1 MRISD
6 WSSDVCSSD
15 LPYLMRRTEDVAR
28 ETFAFGIAS
37 DVRPAPAVGRRI
49 SRAATHAEHIG
60 AGSEQEKGGHAEDQD
75 RPATHLASEQHW
87 QEADQQPAE
96 TAASAAAE
104 TAAAPAKIAN
114 IVSGI
119 IIVEAHR
126 ASPPSRSFRRE
137 CYSSAGQL
145 EGGSQ
150 PTSHCNDACCGA
162 TWVSLQAR
170 GYIPIN
176 APPSRPHRASAS
188 RSRRPRPARRRR
200 ARGVSGGGV

>member
-1 MRISD
+1 
-6 WSSDVCSSD
+6 
-15 LPYLMRRTEDVAR
+15 MRRTEDVAR

-37 DVRPAPAVGRRI
+37 DVRPAPAVSLRI
-49 SRAATHAEHIG
+49 SRAATHAEHMG

-75 RPATHLASEQHW
+75 RPAAHLAPEQHW

-150 PTSHCNDACCGA
+150 PPSTGHDRTATRRVGTECGKK
-162 TWVSLQAR
+162 
-170 GYIPIN
+170 G
-176 APPSRPHRASAS
+176 
-188 RSRRPRPARRRR
+188 
-200 ARGVSGGGV
+200 